1 MNVRLLTGALLAG
14 AGAAVAPRSYA
25 RRSLSGHGGGWR
37 DFVGRRKLVITAI
50 SHKTRGVHM
59 QPTRAGDAASAAREK
74 FEDRGAEII
83 DQAKR
88 KVGRAYDQA
97 NRGLSEQYE
106 RVIDYSRENP
116 GTATLIAFGA
126 GVGVGLLVAGRF
138 NVRPRR
144 NRLVE
149 PVMNALSTLAYNLVR

>member
-1 MNVRLLTGALLAG
+1 
-14 AGAAVAPRSYA
+14 
-25 RRSLSGHGGGWR
+25 
-37 DFVGRRKLVITAI
+37 
-50 SHKTRGVHM
+50 M

-74 FEDRGAEII
+74 FEERGAEII

-144 NRLVE
+144 NRMVE